1 MTYDSCRVP
10 FRPAGKES
18 KELSDP
24 LAEQSSSK
32 RPLNEHSTVCV
43 VRRLTAL
50 SDRRLGW

>member
-1 MTYDSCRVP
+1 MTDPSCRVP
-10 FRPAGKES
+10 FGPAGKES
-18 KELSDP
+18 KEVSDS

-32 RPLNEHSTVCV
+32 RPLNEHSTVWV